1 VKQRRVLFGWAP
13 EADAQSNDLARGWAS
28 VMALPRTITLD
39 PATGGTSL
47 LVYPVEELQVCPC
60 LLFLAFT
67 FTFYSANF
75 YPKTFTFPLYSA
87 DFYSDAFTSTLI
99 HCTGFYPDKY

>member
-1 VKQRRVLFGWAP
+1 MLFGWAP

-47 LVYPVEELQVCPC
+47 LVYPVEELQVRFSF
-60 LLFLAFT
+60 LFVAFT
-67 FTFYSANF
+67 FAFLATDLYADEFSIMEVMLCSAW
-75 YPKTFTFPLYSA
+75 PVGDWVL
-87 DFYSDAFTSTLI
+87 
-99 HCTGFYPDKY
+99 